1 MTDTLHSRQGP
12 VTPATLTPAMHVEAS
27 AAERPARTRRGH
39 HALRSYEALGEHS
52 GFTAR
57 LHSGTPAIARDRYVA
72 TGADRLRLLADTTYG
87 MFGYALDM
95 LLTRRPRMRA
105 IGAQEHEGRVDLEVV
120 EMHYSPGNRTEHSP
134 DARPRREA
142 RSAPARPGHHRA
154 HLKPWPQRGDAPGS
168 SARRRAE
175 RATS

>member
-1 MTDTLHSRQGP
+1 MTDTLHSQQGP

-27 AAERPARTRRGH
+27 AAERSARTRREH

-52 GFTAR
+52 GFAAR
-57 LHSGTPAIARDRYVA
+57 LHWGTLVIACDGYVA
-72 TGADRLRLLADTTYG
+72 TGADRVRLLADATYG

-105 IGAQEHEGRVDLEVV
+105 IGAQEHEGRIDLELV
-120 EMHYSPGNRTEHSP
+120 EMHYSSGNRAEHSP
-134 DARPRREA
+134 DARPQRET
-142 RSAPARPGHHRA
+142 RSAPAHPGHHRA
-154 HLKPWPQRGDAPGS
+154 HLNWTQRGDAPGS

-175 RATS
+175 RVTS